1 VSVPV
6 QLVEVF
12 GPGVV
17 AVAIVAR
24 EVGVTPGALALW
36 WGSPHPELNYFS
48 PRHAL
53 ELFPDE
59 ATGLV
64 VGIARREAQ
73 ALKAMA
79 AEPVPRGV
87 GRPAHRR
94 RLRGGPSTCRET
106 TL

>member
-1 VSVPV
+1 VTSRGEISRL
-6 QLVEVF
+6 LV
-12 GPGVV
+12 
-17 AVAIVAR
+17 

-59 ATGLV
+59 ATELV
-64 VGIARREAQ
+64 VGIARRDAQ